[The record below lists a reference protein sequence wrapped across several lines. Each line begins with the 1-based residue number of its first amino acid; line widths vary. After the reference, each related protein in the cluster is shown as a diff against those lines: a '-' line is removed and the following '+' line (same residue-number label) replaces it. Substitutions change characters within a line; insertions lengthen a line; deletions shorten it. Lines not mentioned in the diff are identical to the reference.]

1 MKATNVKLN
10 NHNYCLFL
18 IVFLFIMLCF
28 ACFNVFVLT
37 SAAFADSGQYD
48 EWDNVFYKTADEL
61 RLIDARTCSIAKRII
76 YDIYLREL
84 GIVYE
89 FGDKNSDGYVII
101 IKDNDD
107 LLVTEA
113 SDSSSSPFCH
123 IDGTPV
129 YIQEFCYL
137 EEIDGNYHSL
147 DGTKVAST
155 VNELVDLYKNHY
167 CAIGD
172 SLTIGAKTISYVSKS
187 EKEKKLA
194 KVIPEY
200 YYEIR
205 SNACVPISA
214 ANVIAYYDRF
224 HTNLIESYVPGRG
237 MGNFY
242 AYREQN
248 HTIESLIANLYD
260 LMQTN
265 RDCAGTTIAQ
275 FKAGLAQYCT
285 SKGYTLELSSAMS
298 GQSLNYGFSKQQIDA
313 NKPLILFMR
322 EMEIANITA
331 KESQDVYNILYGKVA
346 HSLSVFGYKE
356 ISYNL
361 PDGSTSKSDFLLV
374 STGIKRCPKAY
385 LNVYNRLGVDDAYI
399 VQISE

>member
-1 MKATNVKLN
+1 MKATNVKLS
-10 NHNYCLFL
+10 NHNYYLFSITFLFL
-18 IVFLFIMLCF
+18 ILCF
-28 ACFNVFVLT
+28 VCFYVFVPT
-37 SAAFADSGQYD
+37 SAAFADSSQYE
-48 EWDNVFYKTADEL
+48 EWDNVFYQTAEAL
-61 RLIDARTCSIAKRII
+61 RLIDARTCTITKKII
-76 YDIYLREL
+76 YDVYLKEL

-89 FGDKNSDGYVII
+89 FGDENSDGYVII
-101 IKDNDD
+101 IKDNGN

-113 SDSSSSPFCH
+113 SDSTSSPFH
-123 IDGTPV
+123 DIDGMPV
-129 YIQEFCYL
+129 YIKEFCYL

-155 VNELVDLYKNHY
+155 ANELVDLYKNHY

-172 SLTIGAKTISYVSKS
+172 SLTIGANAITYVSKS
-187 EKEKKLA
+187 EREKKLA

-224 HTNLIESYVPGRG
+224 HANLIENYVPGRG

-248 HTIESLIANLYD
+248 HTIESLIAALYD

-265 RDCAGTTIAQ
+265 RDCAGTTVTQ
-275 FKAGLAQYCT
+275 FKVGLEQYCT
-285 SKGYTLELSSAMS
+285 SKGYALALSSAMS
-298 GQSLNYGFSKQQIDA
+298 GRKLDYGFSKQQIDA
-313 NKPLILFMR
+313 NKPLILFVR

-331 KESQDVYNILYGKVA
+331 KESQDVYNTLYGKVA

-361 PDGSTSKSDFLLV
+361 PDGSTLKSDFLLV

-385 LNVYNRLGVDDAYI
+385 LNVHNRLGVDDAYI

>member
-1 MKATNVKLN
+1 MKITNAKLK
-10 NHNYCLFL
+10 NHTNCLFL
-18 IVFLFIMLCF
+18 IVFLFIMLSF
-28 ACFNVFVLT
+28 ACINVFVPT
-37 SAAFADSGQYD
+37 SAAFADSGQYE
-48 EWDNVFYKTADEL
+48 EWDNVFYQTAEEL
-61 RLIDARTCSIAKRII
+61 GLIDARTCSITKRII
-76 YDIYLREL
+76 YDIYLNEL

-89 FGDKNSDGYVII
+89 FGNENSDGYVII
-101 IKDNDD
+101 IKDNGN

-137 EEIDGNYHSL
+137 EETDGNYFSL
-147 DGTKVAST
+147 DGTEVAST
-155 VNELVDLYKNHY
+155 ANELVDLYKNHY

-172 SLTIGAKTISYVSKS
+172 SLTIGANTITYVSKC
-187 EKEKKLA
+187 ETEKKLA

-224 HTNLIESYVPGRG
+224 HTNLIENYVPGRG

-248 HTIESLIANLYD
+248 HTIESLIGVLYD

-265 RDCAGTTIAQ
+265 RDCAGTTVAQ

-285 SKGYTLELSSAMS
+285 SKGYTLALSSAMS
-298 GQSLNYGFSKQQIDA
+298 GPTLNYGFSKQQIDA
-313 NKPLILFMR
+313 NKPLILFVR

-331 KESQDVYNILYGKVA
+331 KESQDVYNTLYGKVA

-361 PDGSTSKSDFLLV
+361 PDGSALKSDFLLV

-385 LNVYNRLGVDDAYI
+385 LNVHNRLGVDDAYI